1 MNKLNL
7 DSFAGYKLL
16 SGMNV
21 SPDGSLVSFH
31 VHESN
36 MEDNLYHSNLWT
48 LNASTLEVKQ
58 ITSSNKVGSHI
69 WLNEGKQLLYPSNKD
84 EKVKKTIE
92 SGEPLTVFYKIDV
105 SGGESLEYMRVPLTV
120 SSIRAIDEN
129 HFVLLASY
137 DPKFEGF
144 ESLGKEEK
152 KKFLET
158 FKEEQ
163 DYEVAE
169 EIPFWSNGASFTNKK
184 RNRLYLYDKSNGA
197 LQPLTAMDESVGFFE
212 LDEAFG
218 KIIFTSKTF
227 KGKMPLLND
236 LYTYHLAE
244 QCVTKL
250 LSGTHNIQFAYHTD
264 PDSIVFFG
272 NDMSEYGLNQ
282 NGVFYKLNLKTSEY
296 ELFSEGFNKSVGNS
310 VGSDCRFGT
319 KRSAKAIDGV
329 LYFLTTENDSA
340 YLNKMDAQG
349 EVTYVT
355 KVNGSVDD
363 FDVLAG
369 KVFVNAMRV
378 DSLEEIYSIES
389 NQEQR
394 ITNFNTWV
402 NENHT
407 LSTPE
412 EMTFKNMDGI
422 EITGWVMKPTEYIKG
437 ESYPGIL
444 NIHGGP
450 KTVYGSIFFHE
461 MQAWANEGYFVFFC
475 NPRGSDG
482 KGNAFADIRGKY
494 GTIDYEDIM
503 LFTNKVLEKYSDMDE
518 SNLFVTGGSYGG
530 FMTNWIIGHTQRF
543 KAAAAQR
550 SISNW
555 TTEYG
560 VTDIGYYFVT
570 DQIAA
575 DPWSNYE
582 KLWDHSPLKYADQV
596 LTPTLFIHSDM
607 DYRCWLPEAL
617 QMFTALKNYG
627 VDARL
632 CVFKGE
638 NHELSRSGKPKH
650 RVRRLE
656 EITNWFGKY
665 SGA

>member
-1 MNKLNL
+1 
-7 DSFAGYKLL
+7 
-16 SGMNV
+16 
-21 SPDGSLVSFH
+21 
-31 VHESN
+31 
-36 MEDNLYHSNLWT
+36 ME
-48 LNASTLEVKQ
+48 AKQ

-69 WLNEGKQLLYPSNKD
+69 WLDEGKQLLYPSNKD
-84 EKVKKTIE
+84 EKVKKAIE

-120 SSIRAIDEN
+120 SSIRALDEN
-129 HFVLLASY
+129 HFVLLAGY

-144 ESLGKEEK
+144 ESLDKEAK

-158 FKEEQ
+158 LKEDQ

-169 EIPFWSNGASFTNKK
+169 EIPFWSNGASYTNKK
-184 RNRLYLYDKSNGA
+184 RNRLYLYDKSTGA
-197 LQPLTAMDESVGFFE
+197 LQPLTAIDESVGFFE
-212 LDEAFG
+212 LDEEYG
-218 KIIFTSKTF
+218 KIIFASKTF
-227 KGKMPLLND
+227 KGKMPLYND
-236 LYTYHLAE
+236 LYTYDLAD
-244 QCVTKL
+244 QKVTKL
-250 LSGTHNIQFAYHTD
+250 LSGTHSIQFAYYTGSD
-264 PDSIVFFG
+264 RIVFFG

-282 NGVFYKLNLKTSEY
+282 NGVFYTLDLNTLEY
-296 ELFSEGFNKSVGNS
+296 ELFSEGFNRSVGNS

-319 KRSAKAIDGV
+319 KRTAKAVKGK
-329 LYFLTTENDSA
+329 LYFITTENDSA
-340 YLNKMDAQG
+340 YLNVMDPQG
-349 EVTYVT
+349 NVSYVT
-355 KVNGSVDD
+355 KINGSVDD
-363 FDVLAG
+363 FDVVDG
-369 KVFVNAMRV
+369 KIFINAMRGN
-378 DSLEEIYSIES
+378 SLEEIYAIES
-389 NQEQR
+389 GQEKR
-394 ITNFNTWV
+394 VTDFNTWV
-402 NENHT
+402 NESHT

-412 EMTFKNMDGI
+412 ELTFANMDGI
-422 EITGWVMKPTEYIKG
+422 EITGWVMKPTEYVEG
-437 ESYPGIL
+437 RSYPGLL

-450 KTVYGSIFFHE
+450 KTVYGSIFYHE

-482 KGNAFADIRGKY
+482 KGDAFADIRGKY

-503 LFTNKVLEKYSDMDE
+503 LFTNKVQEKYSDMDE
-518 SNLFVTGGSYGG
+518 DRLFVTGGSYGG

-575 DPWSNYE
+575 DPWTNYE

-617 QMFTALKNYG
+617 QMFTALKSYG

-650 RVRRLE
+650 RLRRLE

-665 SGA
+665 GGK